1 MMYFPIDKKRKRTI
15 PLCLLMATANIGIN
29 SVSPDTAEARF
40 SDLTIADMNQ
50 LGSLNQEEKY
60 FVYVIGLVRH

>member
-1 MMYFPIDKKRKRTI
+1 MMYFPIDKKIKRTI

-40 SDLTIADMNQ
+40 SIKQ

>member
-1 MMYFPIDKKRKRTI
+1 
-15 PLCLLMATANIGIN
+15 MATANIGIN

-40 SDLTIADMNQ
+40 SIKQ